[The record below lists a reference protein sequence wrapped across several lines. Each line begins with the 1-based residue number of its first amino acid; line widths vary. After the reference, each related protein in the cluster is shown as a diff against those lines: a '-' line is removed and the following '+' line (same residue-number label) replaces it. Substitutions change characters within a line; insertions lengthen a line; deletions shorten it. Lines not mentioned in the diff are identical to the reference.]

1 MAVDLG
7 PRLGLLIN
15 ADIGEAYYD
24 QFRPFLRA
32 IDSLLQG
39 SVINASTTAPPSS
52 PSNGDAYLILG
63 TPSGAWTGH
72 INAIAVWST
81 EITQSGN
88 NTKVP
93 GWQFFTPNN
102 GWMVWN
108 NATNLLMVYESA
120 VWRNFLQDVPLLD
133 VNNNWVGFQGFVGG
147 FVVVGGQMQ
156 LEGSGAATSG
166 ANVNS
171 SLFVTIGSYWNGSS
185 AQPDIWAWQ
194 SQLGTGTNPTSTLN
208 LTHSGTPGFHSAA
221 IDGLIVS
228 GNNIISALTNPI
240 VATDLNMSDTFNHSP
255 GSPAN
260 ILFWAL
266 PPSGA
271 DVVAFGR
278 PFQSGGAPPISTGL
292 FHNSGG
298 LFLVEDTAAETI
310 VTSTGITSAGHDVLI
325 AQAAPTSSATASN
338 LSIPVVIGGT
348 TYYVRL
354 SSTP

>member
-15 ADIGEAYYD
+15 ADIGEQYYD

-32 IDSLLQG
+32 MDSLIQA
-39 SVINASTTAPPSS
+39 SVINATASAPPGS
-52 PSNGDAYLILG
+52 PSNGDAYLLIS

-72 INAIAVWST
+72 VNSIAVWST

-93 GWQFFTPNN
+93 GWQFFSPNN

-108 NATNLLMVYESA
+108 NATNLLMVFESGI
-120 VWRNFLQDVPLLD
+120 WRNILQDVPLLD
-133 VNNNWVGFQGFVGG
+133 ANNNWVGFQGFVGG

-156 LEGSGAATSG
+156 LEGVGAASSG
-166 ANVNS
+166 ANVSS
-171 SLFVTIGSYWNGSS
+171 SLFTTIGSYWNGSS
-185 AQPDIWAWQ
+185 AQPDVWTWK
-194 SQLGTGTNPTSTLN
+194 SQLGTGTNPTSILSMS
-208 LTHSGTPGFHSAA
+208 HSGTPGGHAVT
-221 IDGLIVS
+221 IDALSIS
-228 GNNIISALTNPI
+228 GNNVISGLTSPI
-240 VATDLNMSDTFNHSP
+240 VATDLNMSDTFNHSSL
-255 GSPAN
+255 SPAN

-271 DVVAFGR
+271 DVVALGR
-278 PFQSGGAPPISTGL
+278 PYQGGGAPPISTG
-292 FHNSGG
+292 FYHNAGG
-298 LFLVEDTAAETI
+298 LFLVNDTAAETI

-325 AQAAPTSSATASN
+325 AQATPTASATASN
-338 LSIPVVIGGT
+338 LSIPVLIGGT